1 MEKEI
6 RYKTESKKEMRY
18 LLFIL
23 IIIISFNWTSV
34 TFSEK
39 KETQLVGIIIASCL
53 SLDVIK
59 EIAKKDTIS
68 NTAAVTLFKKYSL
81 MGVCGRYPTPR
92 LVPLE
97 KLEDEYVDYN
107 NKKSQIWKLKD
118 LNMWS
123 IVDPKRIED
132 IPLKRNTLKTKTGQ
146 EI

>member
-23 IIIISFNWTSV
+23 IIIISFNGTSV
-34 TFSEK
+34 TFAEK
-39 KETQLVGIIIASCL
+39 KETQLVGIII
-53 SLDVIK
+53 
-59 EIAKKDTIS
+59 DTIS

-123 IVDPKRIED
+123 IVDPTRIED